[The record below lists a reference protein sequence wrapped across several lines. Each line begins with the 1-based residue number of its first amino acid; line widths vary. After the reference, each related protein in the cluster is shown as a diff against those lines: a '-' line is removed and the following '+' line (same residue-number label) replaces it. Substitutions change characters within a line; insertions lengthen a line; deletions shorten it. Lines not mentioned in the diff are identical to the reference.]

1 MTADNTRRFGMR
13 PVLATASA
21 AMILLASPAL
31 AFAQDPSAPESDAAT
46 TDTAAPGIQTFGTER
61 LGFGETID
69 FRGSSDVVTLTV
81 PVPDGLRPEA
91 LDTTIEL
98 PANVARGSIDIE
110 SGGRLLG
117 RVDIRPED
125 ATAPVSLPLGAATV
139 ENREAVVSL
148 RMNLFA
154 VDNICPED
162 WDTRS
167 ITLRDGAVRYVGT
180 PTEPTVLADFL
191 PPVLERLDVYLPAE
205 PSAVESDT
213 AIGLASSITARYTGR
228 APAVEVRPTP
238 PNGIPPAAENPFVRQ
253 IVVSETGPPD
263 GTAELGDIPGGPPAL
278 YLRGDRDGLAT
289 QTRIITSLLSDLAVS
304 SDVSVGA
311 ITAPPQLSR
320 DITTLDDLGIGGQ
333 TTTSVGVAQVR
344 LYLDQARFGRPVGNL
359 GLDLK
364 GSYTP
369 LPDTEGG
376 LLTVEAGET
385 VLASWAAESSGIIDR
400 AIAVPATAMQRSTEL
415 TVSLRTTGGQR
426 QCGIEHPVALSVD
439 GDTHVTSTI
448 ADPPAPDGFASL
460 PQTLMPQVDVAATGT
475 GIVDTARAV
484 DIIAGLQSLTPARL
498 DPEWVSLDEALGSS
512 KPAVIVAAEGNLP
525 EDLPLRL
532 TRTED
537 RRFELAGAE
546 GASTSLTFGTDV
558 SYASMQVLRDND
570 RTVLVATSTDVPAEL
585 DRTLRWLAADPER
598 WPGLSGHVLFTTEGR
613 DPVTLSDPRGDVLA
627 ASEEGISAPVR
638 WALVGAAALVVIG
651 VAGGAVLMVLR
662 RNRRKPR

>member
-1 MTADNTRRFGMR
+1 MR
-13 PVLATASA
+13 LALATVMATMTLCA
-21 AMILLASPAL
+21 APSL
-31 AFAQDPSAPESDAAT
+31 AFAQDPATPESD
-46 TDTAAPGIQTFGTER
+46 TARDSPAPGTETVGIER
-61 LGFGETID
+61 LGFGDAIG
-69 FRGSSDVVTLTV
+69 FRGHSDIVTLTV

-91 LDTTIEL
+91 LDAMIEL

-110 SGGRLLG
+110 SDGRLLG

-125 ATAPVSLPLGAATV
+125 TAVPVSLPLGAAEV
-139 ENREAVVSL
+139 ENRQAVVSL
-148 RMNLFA
+148 RLNLYA

-167 ITLRDGAVRYVGT
+167 ITLRDGVVRYAGT
-180 PTEPTVLADFL
+180 PADPTVVADFL

-213 AIGLASSITARYTGR
+213 AIGLTASVTARYTGHP
-228 APAVEVRPTP
+228 PAVEVRETP

-253 IVVSETGPPD
+253 IVVTETD
-263 GTAELGDIPGGPPAL
+263 DAARGTELGAVPGGPPAL
-278 YLRGDRDGLAT
+278 YLRGDREGLAT
-289 QTRIITSLLSDLAVS
+289 QARILTSLLSDLAVS
-304 SDVSVGA
+304 TEVSVGT

-333 TTTSVGVAQVR
+333 TTTSVGVAEVR

-359 GLDLK
+359 ELDLA

-376 LLTVEAGET
+376 LLTVGAGDT
-385 VLASWAAESSGIIDR
+385 VLDSWAADSSGIIDR
-400 AIAVPATAMQRSTEL
+400 TITVPATAMQRSTEL

-426 QCGIEHPVALSVD
+426 QCGIEHPVTLMVD
-439 GDTHVTSTI
+439 GDTHVSSTI

-484 DIIAGLQSLTPARL
+484 DIIAGLQSLSPAQL
-498 DPEWVSLDEALGSS
+498 DTEWVPLDEVLGSPR
-512 KPAVIVAAEGNLP
+512 PAVIVAADGNLP
-525 EDLPLRL
+525 DDLPLRL

-546 GASTSLTFGTDV
+546 GASTSLTFGTEV
-558 SYASMQVLRDND
+558 SYASMQVIRDND
-570 RTVLVATSTDVPAEL
+570 RTVLVATSTGVPAEL
-585 DRTLRWLAADPER
+585 DRTLTWLAADPER
-598 WPGLSGHVLFTTEGR
+598 WPDLTGHVLFTTDGR

-627 ASEEGISAPVR
+627 APEEGMSAPVV
-638 WALVGAAALVVIG
+638 WTVVGVGVLVAVG
-651 VAGGAVLMVLR
+651 VAGGTVLMVLR
-662 RNRRKPR
+662 RSRQRPR